1 MEKIVKSLETKV
13 ADVSDKGIV
22 TIQVTQFDQYDSDND
37 RLLKGALT
45 KTWNEGSQV
54 HLIDH
59 KMGLTT
65 WVGLPV
71 KKDPISGIIESK
83 INTDKQIGK
92 DLLADYKFGL
102 DNGRS
107 LQHSHGF
114 MPIKGKYEEN
124 EKGGYDFAEVRQLE
138 YSTVL
143 FGAVED
149 TPLHSIKS
157 KKDVKDLI
165 ELLELKVSTMDI
177 SDEYGNQIEK
187 NITEL
192 KALLKFEPFENTQN
206 RKPSLDTSEVQ
217 KLFTNFKF

>member
-13 ADVSDKGIV
+13 ADVTEKGIV
-22 TIQVTQFDQYDSDND
+22 TIQVTQFDNYDSDND

-45 KTWNEGSQV
+45 KTWQEGKQV
-54 HLIDH
+54 HLLDH
-59 KMGLTT
+59 KMGLSTF
-65 WVGLPV
+65 VGLPV
-71 KKDPISGIIESK
+71 KKDPINGIIESK

-102 DNGRS
+102 ENGRS

-114 MPIKGKYEEN
+114 MPVKGKYEEN
-124 EKGGYDFAEVRQLE
+124 EKGGYDFAEVKQLE

-157 KKDVKDLI
+157 QTDVKDLI
-165 ELLELKVSTMDI
+165 ELLELKLRKMDI
-177 SDEYGNQIEK
+177 SEEYGKQIEK
-187 NITEL
+187 NINQL
-192 KALLKFEPFENTQN
+192 KSLLKFEPFNDTQN
-206 RKPSLDTSEVQ
+206 EAALSTSEVQ
-217 KLFTNFKF
+217 ELFINFKF